1 MTETKPNPDP
11 LAGMKA
17 EEGADDKICPTLQF
31 LFDLQRDNVPNKP
44 YQEDGD
50 IKYYSVKERKARRA
64 LRNDPMVKEAITG
77 FMELFN

>member
-1 MTETKPNPDP
+1 M
-11 LAGMKA
+11 
-17 EEGADDKICPTLQF
+17 
-31 LFDLQRDNVPNKP
+31 PNKP

-50 IKYYSVKERKARRA
+50 IKYYSVKERKARRT